1 MDTLVMLKLGF
12 ELSDVLEMPLETI
25 RGYLDAYDKLDEL
38 AHPGSKKKS
47 QVYKKS
53 KKGKK

>member
-1 MDTLVMLKLGF
+1 MLKLGF